1 MISYLLEFPVV
12 QMGLYL
18 PLLNSNEVLDGKE
31 KWRLSSSMQIY
42 FKEKDTYSA
51 GLFWKYI
58 PMFTIWDNEM
68 FLNSS

>member
-1 MISYLLEFPVV
+1 MISYLLKFPVV
-12 QMGLYL
+12 QVGLYL

-51 GLFWKYI
+51 GL
-58 PMFTIWDNEM
+58 
-68 FLNSS
+68 L